1 MFNEATCR
9 EILLSSLGNVNY
21 YVAYVDSKYADLDG
35 NNSLSKLEYKRF
47 DFFFFFFE
55 RNQNI
60 KSLISTYPSA
70 SNRTSAVFKENVA
83 VFSLTFFAYALKVN
97 LQPNTNFKK

>member
-47 DFFFFFFE
+47 DFFFFFFLKE
-55 RNQNI
+55 
-60 KSLISTYPSA
+60 T
-70 SNRTSAVFKENVA
+70 RTSRV
-83 VFSLTFFAYALKVN
+83 
-97 LQPNTNFKK
+97 